1 MAVCHRRCRFV
12 ETFNPSRG
20 LRLRVAKRDVPS
32 RRRASELCGP
42 RMAGTAIRSRVVIA
56 CDLGALTDVVMTSVI
71 GSAEKI
77 QVVDTGRGSGRLGI
91 VIVAGRD

>member
-1 MAVCHRRCRFV
+1 
-12 ETFNPSRG
+12 
-20 LRLRVAKRDVPS
+20 
-32 RRRASELCGP
+32 
-42 RMAGTAIRSRVVIA
+42 MAGTAIRSRVVIA